1 MSSAEY
7 KFTNKN
13 ADVRG
18 RVAEVVEFAKSRGI
32 LLKEI
37 EVYKDPDALKD
48 KDTTHM
54 IYDTCEA
61 REQTAPPKD
70 EAYEFGVP
78 LETEVYE
85 GLRDMFAKV
94 FGFNE

>member
-61 REQTAPPKD
+61 REQTAPPK
-70 EAYEFGVP
+70 EKHEFAVP
-78 LETEVYE
+78 VEVEVYE
-85 GLRDMFAKV
+85 GLHETFAKV

>member
-1 MSSAEY
+1 MASAEY

-13 ADVRG
+13 EDVRG

-32 LLKEI
+32 LI
-37 EVYKDPDALKD
+37 QQMEVFRDPDALKD

-54 IYDTCEA
+54 IYDTCRA
-61 REQTAPPKD
+61 CEQTALPKD
-70 EAYEFGVP
+70 EAYES
-78 LETEVYE
+78 
-85 GLRDMFAKV
+85 LREMFEQV